1 MVSKMSTIESLDDI
15 VTFVSV
21 IEKGSFQAAGKA
33 LGISKSLVSK
43 RVTRLEE
50 QLGVQLLQRS
60 TRRLDLTEAGQ
71 NYFEKVKSI
80 PIQVEAA
87 RETTLP
93 LSDGME
99 GELKLVVPLGFGMS
113 MMKELLPQYMKDF
126 PKIKVQM
133 KSIQEPLSCMN
144 ENFDI
149 IVSGKRPHESFPD
162 SNLISRHLLDLP
174 AGIYASREYLESH
187 GTPKNPDDLKDHQC
201 ICYIGG
207 NNWPFLDKKGNT
219 YDVQVQP
226 YFRANNSPLLAQVVL
241 ADQGV
246 CYGFDYMFEP
256 ENFSSGKIVKV
267 MDNHVLDVLLNCH
280 LFYPN
285 TDYLPA
291 KTRVMIDRMLETYK
305 QPTYQAKK

>member
-1 MVSKMSTIESLDDI
+1 MSTIESLDDI
-15 VTFVSV
+15 TTFVKV
-21 IEKGSFQAAGKA
+21 IEEGSFQGAGKV

-50 QLGVQLLQRS
+50 QLGVQLLNRS

-80 PIQVEAA
+80 PLQIDAA
-87 RETTLP
+87 RESTLP

-113 MMKELLPQYMKDF
+113 MMQALLPKYMADF
-126 PKIKVQM
+126 PNVTIQM
-133 KSIQEPLSCMN
+133 KSIQEPLTCMN

-149 IVSGKRPHESFPD
+149 IVSGKRPHERFPD
-162 SNLISRHLLDLP
+162 SNLISKPLLDLP
-174 AGIYASREYLESH
+174 AGIYASREYLEKN
-187 GTPKNPDDLKDHQC
+187 GTPKHPDDIKNHQC

-207 NNWPFLDKKGNT
+207 NNWPFLDKDGNT
-219 YDVQVQP
+219 YEVHVQP

-241 ADQGV
+241 ADQGI

-256 ENFSSGKIVKV
+256 EDFASGKIVKI
-267 MDNHVLDVLLNCH
+267 MGQHVLDVLLNCH

-291 KTRVMIDRMLETYK
+291 KTRVMIERMLETYRGERFK
-305 QPTYQAKK
+305 EKS